1 MNKLDLLRTRARS
14 VITRHTPVKRVRS
27 RLQRPTASFT
37 FDDFPRSALHT
48 AAPMMA
54 RHGGRATY
62 YAAGRYCG
70 AHEDG
75 IEYYTADDLRA
86 AHADGHEIACHSF
99 GHVYGSGVTDADLSQ
114 DFERN
119 AAFLRSTLGRDL
131 PLTNYAFPYG
141 DVSPRTKRLAGGR
154 FASSRGI
161 YPGVNAGMLE
171 LAQLKAVPLESRSW
185 TPDVVERL
193 VEQARESR
201 GWIIFFSHD
210 VEEQPSP
217 FGATPDMLAHALDA
231 VRAAGLDILTV
242 KDALARAV

>member
-99 GHVYGSGVTDADLSQ
+99 GHVYGSGVTDADLSR
-114 DFERN
+114 DFEHN
-119 AAFLRSTLGRDL
+119 AAGTCR
-131 PLTNYAFPYG
+131 
-141 DVSPRTKRLAGGR
+141 
-154 FASSRGI
+154 
-161 YPGVNAGMLE
+161 
-171 LAQLKAVPLESRSW
+171 
-185 TPDVVERL
+185 
-193 VEQARESR
+193 
-201 GWIIFFSHD
+201 
-210 VEEQPSP
+210 
-217 FGATPDMLAHALDA
+217 
-231 VRAAGLDILTV
+231 
-242 KDALARAV
+242 